1 MSDGSIT
8 VTHLVDQERYRA
20 ELEEDGGVVE
30 VGYLDYTRDAGHAD
44 GDRLALT
51 HTVVYDRFGGRGF
64 AADLVEAVLT
74 DIRGSGNKVVP
85 VCSYVV
91 RYLEKHPEHA
101 DLVVSAR

>member
-1 MSDGSIT
+1 MADGSIT

-20 ELEEDGGVVE
+20 DIDEDGTTLE

-44 GDRLALT
+44 GDRIALT

-64 AADLVEAVLT
+64 AADLVRHVL
-74 DIRGSGNKVVP
+74 DDVRASGNKVVP

-91 RYLEKHPEHA
+91 RYLEKHPEYS